1 MINVFHGTSQS
12 HLDGTVGT
20 TVPLELPLGPADP
33 GVPALVPREGVH
45 GHGGGG
51 AGLELHVD
59 HLVVGHVVVAVVD
72 AAAVGARLQGLA
84 QRREVTWWRNNRRF
98 RFQLL
103 SILIVDSASVAI
115 TENLALNLF
124 PILEIDNYSGFSHCS
139 CIGDG
144 KNGDTA

>member
-1 MINVFHGTSQS
+1 MINVIHGTSQS

-20 TVPLELPLGPADP
+20 TVPLELPLGPTDP

-72 AAAVGARLQGLA
+72 AVAVV
-84 QRREVTWWRNNRRF
+84 E
-98 RFQLL
+98 
-103 SILIVDSASVAI
+103 LIR
-115 TENLALNLF
+115 
-124 PILEIDNYSGFSHCS
+124 
-139 CIGDG
+139 
-144 KNGDTA
+144 